1 DAWGKTTIE
10 EWEKTQYHQPSDKL
24 TGDWNFDGMI
34 EDAQLGFHLGIAL
47 AQADQ
52 MPTWNHGD
60 EFEAARQ
67 KALAAAATT
76 GR

>member
-1 DAWGKTTIE
+1 
-10 EWEKTQYHQPSDKL
+10 
-24 TGDWNFDGMI
+24 MI

-47 AQADQ
+47 AQEDQ

-67 KALAAAATT
+67 RALAAAGTT